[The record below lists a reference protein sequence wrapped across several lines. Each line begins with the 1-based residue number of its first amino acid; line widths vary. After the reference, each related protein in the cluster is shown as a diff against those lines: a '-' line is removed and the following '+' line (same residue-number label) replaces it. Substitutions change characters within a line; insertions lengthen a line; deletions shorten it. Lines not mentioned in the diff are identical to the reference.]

1 MTLPPSYFEA
11 MYAESPD
18 PWGFTTRWY
27 ERRKYAM
34 TVAALPRERYR
45 RGFEPGCSIGV
56 LTALLAERCEQLLA
70 TDIVPA
76 AVETAKQ
83 RLAPCEGVDVAELE
97 VPHDWPQGQFDL
109 IVLSEIGYYLS
120 ADDLELM
127 LDRVVASLEPGG
139 TLVAVHWRHPV
150 ADYPL
155 RGDDVHDL
163 LATSPELHRVV
174 RHQETD
180 LVLEVF
186 ETEPTMSVAQR
197 SGLLP

>member
-70 TDIVPA
+70 TDIVPT

-83 RLAPCEGVDVAELE
+83 RLARCEGVDVAGLA

-174 RHQETD
+174 RHEETD

-197 SGLLP
+197 SGLLS

>member
-70 TDIVPA
+70 TDIVPT

-83 RLAPCEGVDVAELE
+83 RLARCEGVDVAELA

-174 RHQETD
+174 RHEETD

-197 SGLLP
+197 SGLLS

>member
-1 MTLPPSYFEA
+1 MTLPASYFEA

-27 ERRKYAM
+27 ERRKYAL
-34 TVAALPRERYR
+34 TVASLPREQYR

-70 TDIVPA
+70 TDIAPG
-76 AVETAKQ
+76 AVATATQ
-83 RLAPCEGVDVAELE
+83 RLASCGGVDVAELA
-97 VPHDWPQGQFDL
+97 VPHEWPQGRFDL

-120 ADDLELM
+120 ADDLELL
-127 LDRVVASLEPGG
+127 LDRVVSSLEPGG

-150 ADYPL
+150 PDYPL

-163 LATSPELHRVV
+163 LATIPELHRLV
-174 RHQETD
+174 RHEETD
-180 LVLEVF
+180 LVLDVF
-186 ETEPTMSVAQR
+186 ETEPTLSVAQR
-197 SGLLP
+197 SGLSP